1 MAASRH
7 TAQHRHAH
15 PKHLRIARQHLASI
29 KVYFFRNAVS
39 HIAAVTGSPVFFTKP
54 SYTQAFVLSKHLHN
68 QFLPFG
74 QFYWSTYWSIYLVI
88 TFNFHS
94 PLLQAQEK
102 TQGHSQ
108 QDYKAWQLDGATSLS
123 YLCHFLYLPIH
134 HPPPF

>member
-15 PKHLRIARQHLASI
+15 TRLKECTLTFSCHTRKPSL
-29 KVYFFRNAVS
+29 
-39 HIAAVTGSPVFFTKP
+39 FTKP
-54 SYTQAFVLSKHLHN
+54 FFLQDLVLSKHLHN
-68 QFLPFG
+68 QAPSFG
-74 QFYWSTYWSIYLVI
+74 QVYWSTYWSIYWVI
-88 TFNFHS
+88 TYNFHS

-108 QDYKAWQLDGATSLS
+108 QDYKAWQLDEATSLS

-134 HPPPF
+134 HLPPFLYETHSSHSHG